1 MVQLL
6 DAIIPKFLKRKGDV
20 QSKYVLRI
28 AKDII
33 ANLDINYID
42 LNTILFIRSDIQN
55 FSEELEIYR
64 LPRELI
70 IGLKM
75 YYVVSIQPSF
85 DLLYEHDQYKK
96 VYHILKHIPKS
107 YLLNPDLEPHD
118 IEAFSEEYKFDK
130 GDYSREGYY
139 FEDGSI
145 KLSSSRFPKSSSPV
159 IFTTYFEFFV
169 AKSLF

>member
-96 VYHILKHIPKS
+96 VYHILKHIPKRFS
-107 YLLNPDLEPHD
+107 GGLKKHDHNNPRSMR
-118 IEAFSEEYKFDK
+118 A
-130 GDYSREGYY
+130 
-139 FEDGSI
+139 
-145 KLSSSRFPKSSSPV
+145 
-159 IFTTYFEFFV
+159 
-169 AKSLF
+169 